1 LPGENVKSNLAA
13 RVDAV
18 KVIPDNAVAGA
29 KVFMDNLTELKPVQA
44 LMQGGSYLG
53 RGVLSFINEQAT
65 ITRRWVSQVR

>member
-1 LPGENVKSNLAA
+1 MAGENVKSNLAA

-18 KVIPDNAVAGA
+18 KIIPDNAVQGA

-53 RGVLSFINEQAT
+53 RGLLSFVNEQAA

>member
-1 LPGENVKSNLAA
+1 MPGENVKSNLAA

>member
-1 LPGENVKSNLAA
+1 MAGENVKSNLAA

-18 KVIPDNAVAGA
+18 KIIPDNAVQGA

-53 RGVLSFINEQAT
+53 RGILSFVNEQAA